1 MSSDAE
7 QVIQIIVQFCYDFL
21 NPYTPMSD
29 QDRSSPYNMNTI
41 SSRQL
46 MVIRKI
52 DIKEIDF
59 FSIAFTMMVQNA

>member
-1 MSSDAE
+1 
-7 QVIQIIVQFCYDFL
+7 
-21 NPYTPMSD
+21 MSD
-29 QDRSSPYNMNTI
+29 QDRSSPYNMNTM

-59 FSIAFTMMVQNA
+59 FFFFNRFHHDDAEHITE

>member
-1 MSSDAE
+1 
-7 QVIQIIVQFCYDFL
+7 
-21 NPYTPMSD
+21 MSD
-29 QDRSSPYNMNTI
+29 QDRSSPYNMNTM

-59 FSIAFTMMVQNA
+59 FFFAIAFTMMAQNT

>member
-1 MSSDAE
+1 
-7 QVIQIIVQFCYDFL
+7 
-21 NPYTPMSD
+21 MSD
-29 QDRSSPYNMNTI
+29 QDRSSPYNMNTM

-59 FSIAFTMMVQNA
+59 FFFNHFHHDDAEHITE

>member
-1 MSSDAE
+1 M
-7 QVIQIIVQFCYDFL
+7 
-21 NPYTPMSD
+21 ND

-59 FSIAFTMMVQNA
+59 FSIAFTMMAQNT

>member
-1 MSSDAE
+1 
-7 QVIQIIVQFCYDFL
+7 
-21 NPYTPMSD
+21 MSD
-29 QDRSSPYNMNTI
+29 QDRSSPYNMNTM

-59 FSIAFTMMVQNA
+59 FFSIAFTMMAQNT